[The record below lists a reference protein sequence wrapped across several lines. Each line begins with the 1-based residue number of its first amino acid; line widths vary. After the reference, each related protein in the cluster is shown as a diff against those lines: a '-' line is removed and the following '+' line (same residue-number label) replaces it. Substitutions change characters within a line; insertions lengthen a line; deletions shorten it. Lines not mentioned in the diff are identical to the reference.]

1 MEIYENKQNT
11 NNAQKLILLKNNI
24 FKIYI
29 Q

>member
-11 NNAQKLILLKNNI
+11 NNAQKLILLKKNI